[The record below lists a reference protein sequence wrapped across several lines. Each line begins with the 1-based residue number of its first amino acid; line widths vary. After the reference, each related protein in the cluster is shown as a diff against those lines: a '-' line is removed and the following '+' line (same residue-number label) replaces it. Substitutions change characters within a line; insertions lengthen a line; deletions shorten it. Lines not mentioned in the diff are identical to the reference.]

1 MEATS
6 GWRVIFDIGRVLF
19 HWEPRQIVAQL
30 YTDPEIQSTVRQAV
44 FEHPDWQ
51 EMDRGVLT
59 EAAAIDRFRQRTGR
73 PAAELHRLMQ
83 VARASLTPITETWHL
98 VDELA
103 GRGIPLYCL
112 SNMAS
117 SVFAELKGRYDYWQ
131 MFRGIVISGEVKM
144 IKPERAIFEHIRDL
158 YGLTP
163 STTVFVDD
171 LPANVAAARDVGF
184 RGILFTGAAA
194 CRSELA
200 AILSD

>member
-1 MEATS
+1 MESTP
-6 GWRVIFDIGRVLF
+6 GWRVIFDLGRVLF

-30 YTDPEIQSTVRQAV
+30 YAEPRLQSTIRQAV

-59 EAAAIDRFRQRTGR
+59 EAAAIDRFCQRTDR
-73 PAAELHRLMQ
+73 PAPELRRLMQ
-83 VARASLTPITETWHL
+83 VARASLTPIAETWGL

-117 SVFAELKGRYDYWQ
+117 PTFADLKQRYDYWDV
-131 MFRGIVISGEVKM
+131 FRGIVISGEVKM

-158 YGLTP
+158 YALTP
-163 STTVFVDD
+163 SSTVFVDD
-171 LPANVAAARDVGF
+171 LQANIAAAKDVGF
-184 RGILFTGAAA
+184 HAILFTAAA
-194 CRSELA
+194 TCRSELA
-200 AILSD
+200 AILSN